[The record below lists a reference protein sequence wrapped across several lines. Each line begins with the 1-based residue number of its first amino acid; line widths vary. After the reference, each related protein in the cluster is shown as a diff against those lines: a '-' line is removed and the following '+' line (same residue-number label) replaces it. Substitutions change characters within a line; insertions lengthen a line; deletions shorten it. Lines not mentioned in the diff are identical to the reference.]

1 MARRKRLS
9 DVLPVFVRMLAKR
22 DREVAALIVSR
33 LCEDQMA
40 RRFFDG
46 WSMEAVSNWA
56 ASQWPRAAEPAVR
69 NSVNRRK
76 R

>member
-22 DREVAALIVSR
+22 DRDVAALIVSR

-40 RRFFDG
+40 RRFLDG
-46 WSMEAVSNWA
+46 WSMQAVSDWA
-56 ASQWPRAAEPAVR
+56 ERQWPRVAERAVR
-69 NSVNRRK
+69 ESVNRRK
-76 R
+76 Q